1 MLANKEF
8 KGAKKIFNLPAD
20 PFGRA
25 ICPSTY
31 LGINTQVLMLVS
43 DLQHCQENFVEG
55 FLFLQKLRKEGS
67 WAFCT
72 CEVQDKKKLLMAL
85 MAPGPPA
92 VI

>member
-1 MLANKEF
+1 MFANEEF
-8 KGAKKIFNLPAD
+8 KGAKKILNLPAD
-20 PFGRA
+20 PFGRP
-25 ICPSTY
+25 ICPITY
-31 LGINTQVLMLVS
+31 LGINTQALISVS
-43 DLQHCQENFVEG
+43 DLQQCQGNCVEG